1 MVARVSVGEVD
12 ALRSKARRLQRV
24 QRDLVGARALALQ
37 ADALLAHMDGA
48 LDERAD
54 VYAGMAAIWRDLG
67 EADRCEAMI
76 VIAIALEAEV
86 EPARPIFLATHKLF
100 YADFLHRQRR
110 FAEAAHHG
118 TEGVE
123 IYARGIDPDHP
134 ELAALRAIVAGFVRD
149 ARANPP
155 S

>member
-1 MVARVSVGEVD
+1 VARVSVNEVD
-12 ALRSKARRLQRV
+12 ALRSKARMLQRAK
-24 QRDLVGARALALQ
+24 QDLVGARALALQ
-37 ADALLAHMDGA
+37 ADELLDHMDGP
-48 LDERAD
+48 LDRRAD
-54 VYAGMAAIWRDLG
+54 VYAGMAVIWRDLG

-76 VIAIALEAEV
+76 VTAIALEAEV
-86 EPARPIFLATHKLF
+86 EPARPIWLGTHKLF

-110 FAEAAHHG
+110 FAEAVQHG
-118 TEGVE
+118 TEGVA
-123 IYARGIDPDHP
+123 IYARGIEPDHP